1 MKIESNIK
9 CSKARKLMS
18 PYIDCMVEPK
28 ESASLEFHLDSCEP
42 CQRQLHS
49 YISLRSMMASVE
61 PVRPPE
67 DLVLDTRVRLS
78 HARSG
83 GLFDRLEG
91 LMVNV
96 LKPVVIPAVS
106 GIALTVL
113 SFGVLFGNLALNVQ
127 AEDWDSSLIA
137 LEQPV
142 RTTDQTLLAAPGNS
156 GSDWGGEP
164 LSVEAQVRDDGRVY
178 GITILA
184 GSKSPAV
191 KRWINNLLYT
201 AQFAPATS
209 RLGKPINSTTTLV
222 FVNVRS

>member
-1 MKIESNIK
+1 MKTESNIK
-9 CSKARKLMS
+9 CSKAIELMS
-18 PYIDCMVEPK
+18 SYIDCMADPE
-28 ESASLEFHLDSCEP
+28 ESQILESHLDTCEP

-67 DLVLDTRVRLS
+67 DLVMDTRVRLS

-83 GLFDRLEG
+83 GLFDRIEA

-113 SFGVLFGNLALNVQ
+113 SFGVLFGNIAMNLQ
-127 AEDWDSSLIA
+127 AQDSSLLA
-137 LEQPV
+137 MEEPV
-142 RTTDQTLLAAPGNS
+142 RITDQTMLSAPGNS
-156 GSDWGGEP
+156 GSDWLEP
-164 LSVEAQVRDDGRVY
+164 LSVKANVDDVGRVY
-178 GITILA
+178 EIRIIG
-184 GSKSPAV
+184 GSQTPAV
-191 KRWINNLLYT
+191 KQWVRNLLYT
-201 AQFAPATS
+201 AQFAPAT
-209 RLGKPINSTTTLV
+209 RLGKPVNSSTILV

>member
-18 PYIDCMVEPK
+18 SYIDCMAEPE
-28 ESASLEFHLDSCEP
+28 ESRNLEFHLESCEP

-67 DLVLDTRVRLS
+67 DLVMDTRVRLS

-83 GLFDRLEG
+83 GLFDRIEG
-91 LMVNV
+91 VMVNV
-96 LKPVVIPAVS
+96 LKPMVIPAVS

-113 SFGVLFGNLALNVQ
+113 SFGMLFGNIAMNLQAQDLN
-127 AEDWDSSLIA
+127 SSLISM
-137 LEQPV
+137 EEPV
-142 RTTDQTLLAAPGNS
+142 RITDQTMLSAPGNS
-156 GSDWGGEP
+156 GSDWLEP
-164 LSVEAQVRDDGRVY
+164 LSVKANVDYDGRVY
-178 GITILA
+178 EIRILS
-184 GSKSPAV
+184 GSQTPAV
-191 KRWINNLLYT
+191 KHWIQNLLYT
-201 AQFAPATS
+201 AQFAPAT
-209 RLGKPINSTTTLV
+209 RLGKPINSSTILT

>member
-9 CSKARKLMS
+9 CSKAIELMS
-18 PYIDCMVEPK
+18 SYIDCMAEPE
-28 ESASLEFHLDSCEP
+28 ESRNLEFHLESCEP

-49 YISLRSMMASVE
+49 YISLRSMLASVE

-67 DLVLDTRVRLS
+67 DLGLDTRVRLS

-83 GLFDRLEG
+83 GLFDRIEA

-113 SFGVLFGNLALNVQ
+113 SFSVLFGNIAMNLQ
-127 AEDWDSSLIA
+127 AQDSSLLA
-137 LEQPV
+137 MEEPV
-142 RTTDQTLLAAPGNS
+142 RITDQTMLSAPGNS
-156 GSDWGGEP
+156 GSDWLEP
-164 LSVEAQVRDDGRVY
+164 LSVKAKVDDVGRVY
-178 GITILA
+178 DIRIIG
-184 GSKSPAV
+184 GSQTPAV
-191 KRWINNLLYT
+191 KQWVRNLLYT
-201 AQFAPATS
+201 AQFAPAT
-209 RLGKPINSTTTLV
+209 RLGKPINSSTILT

>member
-18 PYIDCMVEPK
+18 SYIDCMAEPE
-28 ESASLEFHLDSCEP
+28 ESRSLEFHLDTCEP

-67 DLVLDTRVRLS
+67 DLGLDTRVRLS

-83 GLFDRLEG
+83 GLFDRIEA

-113 SFGVLFGNLALNVQ
+113 SFSVLFGNIAMNLQ
-127 AEDWDSSLIA
+127 AQDSSLLA
-137 LEQPV
+137 MEEPV
-142 RTTDQTLLAAPGNS
+142 RITDQTMLSAPGNS
-156 GSDWGGEP
+156 GSDWLEP
-164 LSVEAQVRDDGRVY
+164 LSVKAKVDDVGRVY
-178 GITILA
+178 DIRIIG
-184 GSKSPAV
+184 GSQTPAV
-191 KRWINNLLYT
+191 KQWVRNLLYT
-201 AQFAPATS
+201 AQFAPAT
-209 RLGKPINSTTTLV
+209 RLGKPINSSTILT

>member
-18 PYIDCMVEPK
+18 SYIDCMAEPE
-28 ESASLEFHLDSCEP
+28 ESRSLEFHLDTCEP

-67 DLVLDTRVRLS
+67 DLVMDTRVRLS

-83 GLFDRLEG
+83 GLFDRIEG
-91 LMVNV
+91 VMVNV
-96 LKPVVIPAVS
+96 LKPMVIPAVS

-113 SFGVLFGNLALNVQ
+113 SFGMLFGNIAMNLQAQDLN
-127 AEDWDSSLIA
+127 SSLISM
-137 LEQPV
+137 EEPV
-142 RTTDQTLLAAPGNS
+142 RITDQTMLSAPGNS
-156 GSDWGGEP
+156 GSDWLEP
-164 LSVEAQVRDDGRVY
+164 LSVKANVDYDGRVY
-178 GITILA
+178 EIRILS
-184 GSKSPAV
+184 GSQTPAV
-191 KRWINNLLYT
+191 KHWIQNLLYT
-201 AQFAPATS
+201 AQFAPAT
-209 RLGKPINSTTTLV
+209 RLGKPINSSTILT

>member
-18 PYIDCMVEPK
+18 SYIDCMAEPE
-28 ESASLEFHLDSCEP
+28 ESRNLEFHLESCEP

-49 YISLRSMMASVE
+49 YISLRSMLASVE

-67 DLVLDTRVRLS
+67 DLGLDTRVRLS

-83 GLFDRLEG
+83 GLFDRIEA

-113 SFGVLFGNLALNVQ
+113 SFSVLFGNIAMNLQ
-127 AEDWDSSLIA
+127 AQDSSLLA
-137 LEQPV
+137 MEEPV
-142 RTTDQTLLAAPGNS
+142 RITDQTMLSAPGNS
-156 GSDWGGEP
+156 GSDWLEP
-164 LSVEAQVRDDGRVY
+164 LSVKAKVDDVGRVY
-178 GITILA
+178 DIRIIG
-184 GSKSPAV
+184 GSQTPAV
-191 KRWINNLLYT
+191 KQWVRNLLYT
-201 AQFAPATS
+201 AQFAPAT
-209 RLGKPINSTTTLV
+209 RLGKPINSSTILT

>member
-9 CSKARKLMS
+9 CSKATDLMS
-18 PYIDCMVEPK
+18 SYIDCMAEPE
-28 ESASLEFHLDSCEP
+28 ESRALESHLDTCEP

-61 PVRPPE
+61 PMSPPE
-67 DLVLDTRVRLS
+67 DLVMDTRVRLS

-83 GLFDRLEG
+83 GLFDRIEA

-96 LKPVVIPAVS
+96 LKPMVVPAVS

-113 SFGVLFGNLALNVQ
+113 SFSVLFGNIAMNLQVQ
-127 AEDWDSSLIA
+127 DPSLIA
-137 LEQPV
+137 MEEPV
-142 RTTDQTLLAAPGNS
+142 RITEQTMLSAPGNS
-156 GSDWGGEP
+156 GSDWLEP
-164 LSVEAQVRDDGRVY
+164 LSVNAKVDDGGRVY
-178 GITILA
+178 DYRIIG
-184 GSKSPAV
+184 GSQTPAV
-191 KRWINNLLYT
+191 KQWVRNLLYT

-209 RLGKPINSTTTLV
+209 LGKPINSSTILT

>member
-18 PYIDCMVEPK
+18 PYIDCMVEPE
-28 ESASLEFHLDSCEP
+28 ESRKLELHIDTCEP

-91 LMVNV
+91 LMINV

-113 SFGVLFGNLALNVQ
+113 SFSVLFGNLAMNLQ
-127 AEDWDSSLIA
+127 AQALDSSLIA
-137 LEQPV
+137 MEEPV
-142 RTTDQTLLAAPGNS
+142 RTTDQTMLSAPGNS
-156 GSDWGGEP
+156 GSDWREP
-164 LSVEAQVRDDGRVY
+164 LSVKANVGYDGRVY
-178 GITILA
+178 EIRILS
-184 GSKSPAV
+184 GSQTPAV
-191 KRWINNLLYT
+191 KQWIQNLLYT
-201 AQFAPATS
+201 AQFAPAT
-209 RLGKPINSTTTLV
+209 RLGKPINSSTNLI
-222 FVNVRS
+222 FVNVRG

>member
-9 CSKARKLMS
+9 CSKAIELMS
-18 PYIDCMVEPK
+18 SYIDCMAERE
-28 ESASLEFHLDSCEP
+28 ESQILESHLDSCEP

-49 YISLRSMMASVE
+49 YISLRSLMASVE

-67 DLVLDTRVRLS
+67 DLAMDTRVRLS

-83 GLFDRLEG
+83 GLFDRIEA

-113 SFGVLFGNLALNVQ
+113 SFSVLFGNIAMNLQ
-127 AEDWDSSLIA
+127 AEDPSLLA
-137 LEQPV
+137 MEEPV
-142 RTTDQTLLAAPGNS
+142 RITDQTMLSAPGNS
-156 GSDWGGEP
+156 GSDWLEP
-164 LSVEAQVRDDGRVY
+164 LSVKANVDEVGRVY
-178 GITILA
+178 EIRIIG
-184 GSKSPAV
+184 GSQTPAV
-191 KRWINNLLYT
+191 NRWVRNLLYT
-201 AQFAPATS
+201 AQFAPAT
-209 RLGKPINSTTTLV
+209 RLGKPINSSTILV